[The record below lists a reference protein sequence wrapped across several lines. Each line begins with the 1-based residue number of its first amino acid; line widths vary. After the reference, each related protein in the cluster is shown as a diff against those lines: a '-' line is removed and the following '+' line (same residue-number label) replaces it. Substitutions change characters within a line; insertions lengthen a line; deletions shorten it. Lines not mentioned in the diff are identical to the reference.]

1 MPKIIAYIRTST
13 IKQDNDNQKLA
24 IYEYAQ
30 KHNLK
35 VDEFL
40 MVQSSSRRGQ
50 LQRRIEELMDKLKA
64 ADTVIVTEISRL
76 GRSTAEVVQLINTM
90 LERKIRLIA
99 IKQGLDLNN
108 HDMQSKIVVTLFS
121 LLAELERDLI
131 SMRTK
136 EALAVK
142 KSKGIKLGKP
152 KGTIQKSKFDKDL
165 ERIKELLALG
175 VSIRKISK
183 ILGYTNHVGL
193 TKYIKSRK
201 VMELVEVKY

>member
-1 MPKIIAYIRTST
+1 MTKTIAYIRTST
-13 IKQDNDNQKLA
+13 IKQDNDSQKLE

-50 LQRRIEELMDKLKA
+50 LQRRIEELMGKLEM

-76 GRSTAEVVQLINTM
+76 GRSTAEVIQLINTM

-99 IKQGLDLNN
+99 IKQGLDLSN
-108 HDMQSKIVVTLFS
+108 HDMQSKIVITLFS

-136 EALAVK
+136 EALAAK

-201 VMELVEVKY
+201 VMEQVEVKY